1 MTEHDTAEDAALP
14 LIHQAFLDFP
24 TSANGD
30 VGRDFR
36 DLSITVDNVFEAI
49 IGFANGTSAPNGPSM
64 DACTGFVDRYVTQ
77 TAVIMGMT

>member
-1 MTEHDTAEDAALP
+1 MDEHDVAEDAALP
-14 LIHQAFLDFP
+14 LIHQPFFDFP

-30 VGRDFR
+30 VDRAFR

-64 DACTGFVDRYVTQ
+64 DACTGFVDRYVEQ
-77 TAVIMGMT
+77 TALIMTMT